1 MGRTIILNE
10 SCMKGVY
17 RSILQEALSPS
28 LEQVRVVKDYLD
40 KNFAR
45 QNVDDITPDGYP
57 TTTPMF
63 VMLSSKGVGVKTMT
77 PREMLLLLDDKFP
90 NIIKDDNDRRKFLK
104 FVAQSWYYHKIGK
117 NGQLQTN
124 SIL

>member
-1 MGRTIILNE
+1 MGRSIILNE

-104 FVAQSWYYHKIGK
+104 FVAQSWYYLLIGK

-124 SIL
+124 LIL